1 MSPPSPP
8 RGKPVTRRTVLS
20 RRDALSPADRELAST
35 RIAERVNELLA
46 TTGGHTVALY
56 APKGSEVGTWLVD
69 EHVRAAGGRVVYP
82 RVVDDGRVL
91 AFHEVAPEQLIAS
104 RFGLR
109 EPRLDWRNLVGLI
122 EIDAFVVP
130 GLAFD
135 RAGGRVGW
143 GHGHYDATLAAA
155 APTAMRIGLA
165 FECQLVDEVAARS
178 ARVSRSTTSSPRWRP
193 TRRQADR
200 IR

>member
-1 MSPPSPP
+1 MS
-8 RGKPVTRRTVLS
+8 
-20 RRDALSPADRELAST
+20 AADRELASSQ
-35 RIAERVNELLA
+35 IAERVNELLA
-46 TTGGHTVALY
+46 TIGGRTVALY

-82 RVVDDGRVL
+82 RIADDARVL
-91 AFHEVAPEQLIAS
+91 EFHEVAPEQLVAS

-109 EPRLDWRNLVGLI
+109 EPRIDWRNHVGLI
-122 EIDAFVVP
+122 EIDTFVVP

-155 APTAMRIGLA
+155 APTAVRIGLA
-165 FECQLVDEVAARS
+165 FECQLVDHVDRDPHDLAMHYVVTEVATYKA
-178 ARVSRSTTSSPRWRP
+178 AG
-193 TRRQADR
+193 
-200 IR
+200 